1 MSKFWYE
8 KGSKGT
14 ANSITPSQCLLSILT
29 FPPTDQNAGRLTVY
43 SKLSL
48 VLNECVNVCNNGA
61 LWWTDHSSRMHPYF
75 FFPLTIFLKD
85 GNHMIIWKS
94 LIWNWSALLWAPPLC
109 HGSTHTIMV
118 IQFSISTWHSTAC
131 LAVEIQTK
139 PINLLRLATLFN
151 GKHYLKKGSIQHP
164 P

>member
-1 MSKFWYE
+1 MRKVAKAQPVVSPLH
-8 KGSKGT
+8 SV
-14 ANSITPSQCLLSILT
+14 SCLFSHFLQLIKMLVGWLST
-29 FPPTDQNAGRLTVY
+29 
-43 SKLSL
+43 
-48 VLNECVNVCNNGA
+48 LNC
-61 LWWTDHSSRMHPYF
+61 HSSWMSVWMCAIMVPCDGLITHPGCIPTF

-118 IQFSISTWHSTAC
+118 IQFSISTWHSTVC